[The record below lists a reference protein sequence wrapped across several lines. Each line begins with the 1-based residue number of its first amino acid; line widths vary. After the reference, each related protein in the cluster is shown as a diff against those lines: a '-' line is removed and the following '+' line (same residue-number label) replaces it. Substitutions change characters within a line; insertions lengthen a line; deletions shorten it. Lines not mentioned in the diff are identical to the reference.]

1 MSTKNNPGA
10 FRCYEAAL
18 PDEHIFTILARDPAG
33 PATLRFWAD
42 ERERLGKTEDP
53 DDVDRIDDAR
63 RDAELMEDW
72 RAANLDPVGT
82 GPTWRG
88 VTVNDELGGPIR
100 VEPDN
105 TVYIYAERDGDDAV
119 RMNIEW
125 LKARTRDMVEGRVS
139 RKLFG
144 TLIEHAC
151 QAPDRPRERVVPV
164 EEAAFDAAKRDA
176 RTLTMMN
183 AMQNAIR
190 MLDDLGAIP
199 GYALSVNA
207 IRETLF
213 NGLAE
218 APVVETTESEGFYA
232 KVRRLLELTKD
243 EVWAG
248 ELACL
253 WQELWRYRPQ
263 TPGEQ
268 VVVDSQPTDLAHAPE
283 VPPHRFSVFHK
294 GEKYA
299 YARGLEIN
307 PTHLPTALD
316 AMEKDGWSLVA
327 IFGQTDSPHV
337 GFIFR
342 RAYTGGT
349 VKSDYREYDGI
360 RVRGP
365 SIPAILPDGEIIH
378 PRQGGISSQKH
389 RRFMQGDPL
398 DEIRADGPPVAEPER
413 ERFVIEYVERLPD
426 GTGCCATRV
435 AAHEWPEWAQPCSD
449 RGRGMMP

>member
-42 ERERLGKTEDP
+42 ERERLGKTENP
-53 DDVDRIDDAR
+53 DDIDRIDDAR
-63 RDAELMEDW
+63 RDAELMEEW

-82 GPTWRG
+82 GPTWHG

-100 VEPDN
+100 VQPDN
-105 TVYIYAERDGDDAV
+105 TVYIYAERVGEAAV
-119 RMNIEW
+119 RLSIDW
-125 LKARTRDMVEGRVS
+125 LRSRTRDLVEGRMT
-139 RKLFG
+139 REFFG
-144 TLIEHAC
+144 DLIDHAC
-151 QAPDRPRERVVPV
+151 KSPDRRRERVVPV

-183 AMQNAIR
+183 AINKALS

-199 GYALSVNA
+199 DYALSINA

-213 NGLAE
+213 NGLAD
-218 APVVETTESEGFYA
+218 APVWGTVRSKFGFSAEELRLKYIEVQ
-232 KVRRLLELTKD
+232 KVCGDAEARFLIEQMGHHK
-243 EVWAG
+243 
-248 ELACL
+248 LATL
-253 WQELWRYRPQ
+253 IADYENWQEYWDAAEAKLASTKGL

-268 VVVDSQPTDLAHAPE
+268 VVVDSQPTNLAHAPE

-307 PTHLPTALD
+307 PMHLPTALD

-327 IFGQTDSPHV
+327 IFGQTDSQHV

-342 RAYTGGT
+342 
-349 VKSDYREYDGI
+349 
-360 RVRGP
+360 
-365 SIPAILPDGEIIH
+365 
-378 PRQGGISSQKH
+378 QNN
-389 RRFMQGDPL
+389 
-398 DEIRADGPPVAEPER
+398 PPVAKQECE
-413 ERFVIEYVERLPD
+413 EFVIEWATRLRD
-426 GTGCCATRV
+426 GSGCCITR
-435 AAHEWPEWAQPCSD
+435 AAASEWPEWAQPCFD
-449 RGRGMMP
+449 RGRSMMP

>member
-18 PDEHIFTILARDPAG
+18 PDEHIFTILARDPAA

-42 ERERLGKTEDP
+42 ERERLGKTKDP
-53 DDVDRIDDAR
+53 DDIDRIDDAR

-88 VTVNDELGGPIR
+88 VSVNDELGGPIR
-100 VEPDN
+100 VQPDN
-105 TVYIYAERDGDDAV
+105 TVYIYAERDGEEAV
-119 RMNIEW
+119 RLSIDW
-125 LKARTRDMVEGRVS
+125 LTARTRDLVEGRMT
-139 RKLFG
+139 REFFG
-144 TLIEHAC
+144 ELIDHAC
-151 QAPDRPRERVVPV
+151 KSPDRRRERVVPV

-183 AMQNAIR
+183 AIQNAIR

-199 GYALSVNA
+199 GYALSINA

-218 APVVETTESEGFYA
+218 APVAETNTA
-232 KVRRLLELTKD
+232 TL
-243 EVWAG
+243 
-248 ELACL
+248 
-253 WQELWRYRPQ
+253 
-263 TPGEQ
+263 GEQ

-307 PTHLPTALD
+307 PMHLPTALD

-327 IFGQTDSPHV
+327 IFGQTDSQHV

-342 RAYTGGT
+342 RTYMSPLALREDFRRAY
-349 VKSDYREYDGI
+349 
-360 RVRGP
+360 
-365 SIPAILPDGEIIH
+365 PDLRRTWLQNQPQDSE
-378 PRQGGISSQKH
+378 KH

-398 DEIRADGPPVAEPER
+398 DEIRADDPPVAEPGR

-426 GTGCCATRV
+426 DTGCCVTRV
-435 AAHEWPEWAQPCSD
+435 AAHEWPEWAQPCFD